1 VEERYESELGHSTR
15 VLNDVDRALARLSDG
30 SYGSCET
37 CGEPILDVD
46 LAVDPTRR
54 VCAEHSN

>member
-1 VEERYESELGHSTR
+1 VEERYESELAHSTR

-30 SYGSCET
+30 SYGSCES

-54 VCAEHSN
+54 VCAEHSG